1 MMTIAH
7 RVVLALCSAA
17 VVAALATST
26 VFAQYPPSSKPGEQ
40 RAKAPTPVQGELL
53 SVDTDKKIITVKTT
67 EGTEMDFAYTDKT
80 EVSGGQKGVAGLA
93 AAKNARVT
101 VHYTEDAQTKAN
113 VATRIIV
120 EAKPKG

>member
-1 MMTIAH
+1 MKIVD
-7 RVVLALCSAA
+7 RVAFVLCAAA
-17 VVAALATST
+17 VVAALGASPA
-26 VFAQYPPSSKPGEQ
+26 FAQNPPPSGTPGEQ
-40 RAKAPTPVQGELL
+40 RAQAPTPVQGELT
-53 SVDTDKKIITVKTT
+53 SVDPDKKMITVKTA
-67 EGTEMDFAYTDKT
+67 EGEMQFAYTDST

-101 VHYTEDAQTKAN
+101 VHYNEEGQTKAK